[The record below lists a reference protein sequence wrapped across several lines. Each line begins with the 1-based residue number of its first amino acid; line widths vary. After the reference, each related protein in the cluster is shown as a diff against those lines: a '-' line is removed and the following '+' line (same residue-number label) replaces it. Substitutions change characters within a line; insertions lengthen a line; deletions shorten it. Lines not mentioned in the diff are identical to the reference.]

1 MIATNKPSAF
11 DSLYTVV
18 YGVTT
23 DLTLGAA
30 DRTRVLGL
38 LSDLIVGW
46 PECWNER
53 IERDIAMLGMTFVHE
68 PRTLEHVLGLLNAR
82 QSPLIVRV
90 IVTLSKQA
98 YQRKLVDSLIVLMN
112 GATELYAAHPE
123 IEDAWI
129 MAALRVAA
137 ARAAHWEA
145 TRIASAVLEARPR
158 CRVLLQALLE
168 LHPHLTY
175 AVDSEVE
182 LFLLAPTSAAAL
194 EWASREIEGWEIE
207 LDFDR
212 VKVDIQLLAGVFAM
226 AMRHAESDV
235 VREQVA
241 QWNAKLLAHDV
252 APFETAALVTST
264 SRDRCPF

>member
-1 MIATNKPSAF
+1 MNTTNKPSAF

-30 DRTRVLGL
+30 YRTRVLGL
-38 LSDLIVGW
+38 LSDLVLGW

-53 IERDIAMLGMTFVHE
+53 IERDIAMLGMTCVHE
-68 PRTLEHVLGLLNAR
+68 PKTLEHVLGLLNAR

-90 IVTLSKQA
+90 IVTLSKRA

-112 GATELYAAHPE
+112 GATEFYLAHPE

-137 ARAAHWEA
+137 VRATQWEA
-145 TRIASAVLEARPR
+145 TRIASAALEARPR

-175 AVDSEVE
+175 TVDSEVE
-182 LFLLAPTSAAAL
+182 LFLLAPTSVAAL
-194 EWASREIEGWEIE
+194 EWASRAVEGWDIE
-207 LDFDR
+207 LDFQKA
-212 VKVDIQLLAGVFAM
+212 KVDTQLLAGVFVM
-226 AMRHAESDV
+226 AMRHAESDA
-235 VREQVA
+235 VRA
-241 QWNAKLLAHDV
+241 QIAEWNAKLLAQ
-252 APFETAALVTST
+252 A
-264 SRDRCPF
+264 